1 MEEVDMEELKA
12 YAAGTLSA
20 RERSAF
26 ERRCRAQGYDPQIL
40 VEILEFEKETRVPSS
55 RFNENK
61 AFEQLKSKLNK

>member
-1 MEEVDMEELKA
+1 MEEVDMEQLKA

-26 ERRCRAQGYDPQIL
+26 ERQCRARGYDPQVL
-40 VEILEFEKETRVPSS
+40 VEILEFEQENYTLSS
-55 RFNENK
+55 RFDENK